1 MKKEMLYQILIVAVS
16 LVVTILF
23 SLSFS
28 GRIINLKLYDL
39 YSMIKPRPSEW
50 NKILYVNI
58 DDQSIDIVG
67 RWPWPRNVIAEGVDV
82 LKEFGAEK
90 ILFDIEFIEQSPD
103 TLNYDF
109 YNQFKEQ
116 GNKNISFSRL
126 QPEMILQPDK
136 ILLKAMTE
144 GEQDVYL
151 ACRGV
156 DDTKKTRT
164 DISQDEFKEL
174 DIIYNKYF
182 LPLTDIKLTNSLP
195 VDRFMETPAFPLYL
209 GAKGLG
215 FTTADKDIDGSVRK
229 IVLFRIHNNY
239 LVPQLVLPII
249 MDEMKIIKDKIEI
262 KPGSYIRFVTE
273 DKKTITIPVNKRG
286 EMFINWT
293 KRWRDH
299 PFSEKGLHI
308 PFSALIEYKNN
319 KKMLE
324 ENLGYLKLGDLTPED
339 KQAILENIQT
349 LKDNIKQLSEKIS
362 AVKGKIVITGNT
374 SSSST
379 DIGSITIDPTA
390 PMALIHANII
400 NTIYKGAFLT
410 QLPETINII
419 ITSLIILL
427 IFLFSINVNSATKE
441 TVITAIMIPSVLI
454 LLYVMLA
461 AFGMILNYIM
471 IIFGTIATLIAIT
484 VFKFIL
490 FDKQKNFIKRA
501 FMQYL
506 SPEVVKQVIANP
518 ALLKLGGERREI
530 TAFFSDVQGFTTIS
544 EKLTPEEV
552 VKLLNKYLTAMTDII
567 LKYGGTVDKYEG
579 DAIVAFFGAPI
590 PHEDHA
596 VRCCNAAVDM
606 QESLVKLREQWVSEG
621 YPEVIARIGINTGP
635 AIIGN
640 MGSEQRMDYT
650 MMGDTV
656 NTAARF
662 EGANKPYGT
671 FVMISEVTYEQIR
684 DKFVVRKL
692 DLLKVVGKTKPI
704 AVYELVGRIGE
715 VNEER
720 MSILSRY
727 HEALD
732 VYYKK
737 DWNKAFGMF
746 QELVKRYNDPPSRT
760 YMERC
765 AGFKEAPP
773 KDDWNGV
780 FTLTSK

>member
-1 MKKEMLYQILIVAVS
+1 MKKEMLYEILIVTVT
-16 LVVTILF
+16 LVLTLLF
-23 SLSFS
+23 SLSFP
-28 GRIINLKLYDL
+28 GRILDLKLYDM
-39 YSMIKPRPSEW
+39 YSMIKPRPAEW

-58 DDQSIDIVG
+58 DDQSLDIVG
-67 RWPWPRNVIAEGVDV
+67 RWPWPRNKIAEGLEV
-82 LKEFGAEK
+82 LKEFGADK
-90 ILFDIEFIEQSPD
+90 VLYDIEFIEQSPD

-109 YNQFKEQ
+109 YNRLQEQ
-116 GNKNISFSRL
+116 GNKNASFARL
-126 QPEMILQPDK
+126 QPELIVQPDK
-136 ILLKAMTE
+136 ILLKAMSE
-144 GEQDVYL
+144 GEQNVYL

-156 DDTKKTRT
+156 DETKKTRT
-164 DISQDEFKEL
+164 DLSQDEFKEL
-174 DIIYNKYF
+174 EIIYNRFF
-182 LPLTDIKLTNSLP
+182 LPLTDPKLTNSLP
-195 VDRFMETPAFPLYL
+195 VDKFMETPSFPLYL

-215 FTTADKDIDGSVRK
+215 FTIADKDIDGSVRK
-229 IVLFRIHNNY
+229 IVLFRVHNNY
-239 LVPQLVLPII
+239 LVPQLVMPIV
-249 MDEMKIIKDKIEI
+249 MDLLKIQRDKIEI
-262 KPGSYIRFVTE
+262 KPGDHIRFVTE
-273 DKKTITIPVNKRG
+273 DNKTVTIPITKRG
-286 EMFINWT
+286 EMYINWT
-293 KRWRDH
+293 KRWKDH
-299 PFSEKGLHI
+299 PFSEKGVHI
-308 PFSALIEYKNN
+308 PYSALIEYSNN
-319 KKMLE
+319 KKMLA
-324 ENLGYLKLGDLTPED
+324 ENLGYLKLGGLTPDD
-339 KQAILENIQT
+339 KAAIIENIQT
-349 LKDNIKQLSEKIS
+349 IRDNLKALSEKLS
-362 AVKGKIVITGNT
+362 VVKGKIVITGNT

-379 DIGSITIDPTA
+379 DIGAITIDPTA
-390 PMALIHANII
+390 PLALMQANII
-400 NTIYKGAFLT
+400 NTIYNRAFLS
-410 QLPETINII
+410 QVPPYVNIL
-419 ITSLIILL
+419 ITALIILL
-427 IFLFSINVNSATKE
+427 IFLVSINVNSATRE
-441 TVITAIMIPSVLI
+441 TVISAIIIPSVLI
-454 LLYVMLA
+454 FLYVMLA
-461 AFGMILNYIM
+461 AFGFILNYVM
-471 IIFGTIATLIAIT
+471 ILFGTIVTLIAIT
-484 VFKFIL
+484 VYKFIL

-518 ALLKLGGERREI
+518 ELLKLGGERREI

-590 PHEDHA
+590 PHPDHA

-606 QESLVKLREQWVSEG
+606 QESLIKLRQEWVNEG

-715 VNEER
+715 VNEEK
-720 MSILSRY
+720 MQILNRY
-727 HEALD
+727 HEALEE
-732 VYYKK
+732 YYKK
-737 DWNKAFGMF
+737 DWNKAHGMF
-746 QELVKRYNDPPSRT
+746 QELVKRYNDPPSQT

-765 AGFKEAPP
+765 SGFKVTPP
-773 KDDWNGV
+773 PPDWNGV
-780 FTLTSK
+780 FSLTSK